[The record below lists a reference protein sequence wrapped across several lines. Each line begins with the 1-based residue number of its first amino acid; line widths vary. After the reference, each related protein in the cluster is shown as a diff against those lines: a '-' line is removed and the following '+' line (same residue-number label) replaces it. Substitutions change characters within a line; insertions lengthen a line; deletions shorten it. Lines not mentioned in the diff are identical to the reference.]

1 MESSSLATEPSGQ
14 LEVARRT
21 ITIGYL
27 ASFVGLGLV
36 ASSLGPSLPSLALQ
50 TDTSLSSI
58 SYLFTLRSGG
68 YLLGSFFGGRLFD
81 RFAGHPVIALGALI
95 IAILIALAP
104 FIPILW
110 LLTLLLCILGIGEGF
125 LDVGGNTL
133 IVWLF
138 RDKVGPFLNALHFC
152 FSLGSFL
159 APVLISFVILQTGW
173 YAWSYWL
180 MALVLVM
187 VAAFIGP
194 QPSPRAPAP
203 EPGQSQQRIP
213 LLFVTLLSIFFLC
226 YVACEVGFSGWLFTY
241 AIALGFY
248 DETNAGILVSA
259 FWGALMLGRL
269 IVAPLMTKVSP
280 QKILLVD
287 VLGAIASAC
296 CALLWSASLLALW
309 VTTIGLGLFMASMF
323 PTALVLAQR
332 RMVVTG
338 KVTSIFLVASSVGS
352 MSLPWVIGQL
362 FESSGPSVM
371 MLLVLGVMLV
381 EALVYVALVTLA
393 KQPREQQAAS

>member
-159 APVLISFVILQTGW
+159 APVLISFVIFSTPSNEF
-173 YAWSYWL
+173 ARWSN
-180 MALVLVM
+180 
-187 VAAFIGP
+187 
-194 QPSPRAPAP
+194 
-203 EPGQSQQRIP
+203 
-213 LLFVTLLSIFFLC
+213 TL
-226 YVACEVGFSGWLFTY
+226 T
-241 AIALGFY
+241 
-248 DETNAGILVSA
+248 
-259 FWGALMLGRL
+259 
-269 IVAPLMTKVSP
+269 
-280 QKILLVD
+280 
-287 VLGAIASAC
+287 ASADSFVL
-296 CALLWSASLLALW
+296 ADNASL
-309 VTTIGLGLFMASMF
+309 
-323 PTALVLAQR
+323 Q
-332 RMVVTG
+332 
-338 KVTSIFLVASSVGS
+338 
-352 MSLPWVIGQL
+352 
-362 FESSGPSVM
+362 
-371 MLLVLGVMLV
+371 
-381 EALVYVALVTLA
+381 
-393 KQPREQQAAS
+393 

>member
-36 ASSLGPSLPSLALQ
+36 ASSLGPSLSSLALQ
-50 TDTSLSSI
+50 TDTSLRSI
-58 SYLFTLRSGG
+58 SYLFTLRSAG
-68 YLLGSFFGGRLFD
+68 YLLGSFFGGRIYD
-81 RFAGHPVIALGALI
+81 RFAGHPVMALGAI
-95 IAILIALAP
+95 IVAILIALAP

-110 LLTLLLCILGIGEGF
+110 LLTLVLFILGIGEGF

-138 RDKVGPFLNALHFC
+138 RDKVGPFLNGLHFC

-180 MALVLVM
+180 MALVLLP
-187 VAAFIGP
+187 VAVFIWRL
-194 QPSPRAPAP
+194 PSPKAPAP
-203 EPGQSQQRIP
+203 EAGQENQRIP
-213 LLFVTLLSIFFLC
+213 LLFITLLAIFFLC
-226 YVACEVGFSGWLFTY
+226 YVACEVSFSGWLFTY

-269 IVAPLMTKVSP
+269 IVAPIMTKVPP
-280 QKILLVD
+280 QTILLVD
-287 VLGAIASAC
+287 IVGAIASVS
-296 CALLWSASLLALW
+296 CALFWPDSLTVLWI
-309 VTTIGLGLFMASMF
+309 TTIGLGLFMASMF

-332 RMVVTG
+332 RMAVTG
-338 KVTSIFLVASSVGS
+338 KITSIFLVSSSVGS
-352 MSLPWVIGQL
+352 MSLPWLIGQL
-362 FESSGPSVM
+362 FETSGPSVM

-393 KQPREQQAAS
+393 KQPRAQQAVS

>member
-1 MESSSLATEPSGQ
+1 
-14 LEVARRT
+14 
-21 ITIGYL
+21 
-27 ASFVGLGLV
+27 
-36 ASSLGPSLPSLALQ
+36 
-50 TDTSLSSI
+50 
-58 SYLFTLRSGG
+58 
-68 YLLGSFFGGRLFD
+68 
-81 RFAGHPVIALGALI
+81 
-95 IAILIALAP
+95 
-104 FIPILW
+104 
-110 LLTLLLCILGIGEGF
+110 
-125 LDVGGNTL
+125 
-133 IVWLF
+133 
-138 RDKVGPFLNALHFC
+138 
-152 FSLGSFL
+152 
-159 APVLISFVILQTGW
+159 
-173 YAWSYWL
+173 
-180 MALVLVM
+180 
-187 VAAFIGP
+187 
-194 QPSPRAPAP
+194 
-203 EPGQSQQRIP
+203 
-213 LLFVTLLSIFFLC
+213 
-226 YVACEVGFSGWLFTY
+226 
-241 AIALGFY
+241 
-248 DETNAGILVSA
+248 
-259 FWGALMLGRL
+259 MLGRL